1 MRNAGIYSLGGLIFG
16 SGMAIFVSLMNGTWD
31 NAIGMSCLMF
41 PIGFLL
47 TFLATKIIRLGKFI
61 TGGNSVLGGL
71 AGGSA
76 ITGIIS
82 MIIFLQ
88 AIGLGESA
96 KMYGSTRD
104 RHGPNASDGLV
115 EFLDIGKFGLGAT
128 CIIVMVLSLT
138 MVIMTMIYRHR
149 FAPTIHEVAESGN
162 IQSLQH
168 FLNSET
174 RDIHE
179 KNSDSQTSLHVASS
193 KEIAETLIARGADA
207 NARDKNGK
215 TPLHAAAFEGRK
227 EIVES
232 LIPHCTDIDAEDNH
246 GKTPLYWAVLKCHEE
261 VADLLRKQGA
271 VE

>member
-16 SGMAIFVSLMNGTWD
+16 SGMAIFVSLMNGAWD

-88 AIGLGESA
+88 AIRGN
-96 KMYGSTRD
+96 RD
-104 RHGPNASDGLV
+104 RIGPNASDGLV

-128 CIIVMVLSLT
+128 CIIVMVLSLV
-138 MVIMTMIYRHR
+138 MVIMTITYRHR
-149 FAPTIHEVAESGN
+149 FVPTIHEVAESGN

-168 FLNSET
+168 FLNSEI

-179 KNSDSQTSLHVASS
+179 KNSDSQTPLHVASS

>member
-16 SGMAIFVSLMNGTWD
+16 SGMAIFVSLMNGAWD

-88 AIGLGESA
+88 AIG
-96 KMYGSTRD
+96 YGYTRD
-104 RHGPNASDGLV
+104 RHGPNSSDDLV
-115 EFLDIGKFGLGAT
+115 EFLDIGKFELGAT
-128 CIIVMVLSLT
+128 CIIVMILSLT

-162 IQSLQH
+162 MQSLQH

-179 KNSDSQTSLHVASS
+179 KNSDSQTPLHVASS

-246 GKTPLYWAVLKCHEE
+246 GKTPLYWAVLKHHEK
-261 VADLLRKQGA
+261 VVDPLRKKGA

>member
-16 SGMAIFVSLMNGTWD
+16 SGMAIFVSLMNGAWD

-88 AIGLGESA
+88 AIG
-96 KMYGSTRD
+96 YGYTRD
-104 RHGPNASDGLV
+104 RHGPNSSDDLV
-115 EFLDIGKFGLGAT
+115 EFLDIGKFELGAT
-128 CIIVMVLSLT
+128 CIIVMILSLT

-162 IQSLQH
+162 MQSLQH

-179 KNSDSQTSLHVASS
+179 KNSDSQTPLHVASS

-246 GKTPLYWAVLKCHEE
+246 GKTSLYWAVLKCHEE

-271 VE
+271 AQ

>member
-1 MRNAGIYSLGGLIFG
+1 MRNVVIYSLVGLILG
-16 SGMAIFVSLMNGTWD
+16 PGMAIFVFLMNGTWD

-61 TGGNSVLGGL
+61 TGGNSVLGAL

-82 MIIFLQ
+82 SIIFLQ
-88 AIGLGESA
+88 AIGL
-96 KMYGSTRD
+96 TRD
-104 RHGPNASDGLV
+104 HHGPNASDGLV
-115 EFLDIGKFGLGAT
+115 EFLDIGKFGLGAS
-128 CIIVMVLSLT
+128 CIIVMVLSLA

-149 FAPTIHEVAESGN
+149 FVPTIHEVAESGN
-162 IQSLQH
+162 MQSLQH
-168 FLNSET
+168 FLNSEI
-174 RDIHE
+174 RDIHA
-179 KNSDSQTSLHVASS
+179 KNSDSQTPLHVASS
-193 KEIAETLIARGADA
+193 KEIAETLIARGADT

-215 TPLHAAAFEGRK
+215 TPLHAAAFGGRK

-261 VADLLRKQGA
+261 VADLLSKQGA

>member
-1 MRNAGIYSLGGLIFG
+1 MRNVVIYSLGGLIFG
-16 SGMAIFVSLMNGTWD
+16 PGMAIFVSLMNGTWD

-47 TFLATKIIRLGKFI
+47 TFLATKIIHLGKFI
-61 TGGNSVLGGL
+61 TGGNSVLGAL

-82 MIIFLQ
+82 SIIFLQ
-88 AIGLGESA
+88 VIGL
-96 KMYGSTRD
+96 KRDHYGSTRD
-104 RHGPNASDGLV
+104 RHGPNASDGLL

-128 CIIVMVLSLT
+128 CIIVMVLSLV
-138 MVIMTMIYRHR
+138 MVIMTMIYRYR
-149 FAPTIHEVAESGN
+149 FVPTIHEVAESGN

>member
-1 MRNAGIYSLGGLIFG
+1 MRNVVIYSLGGLIFG

-31 NAIGMSCLMF
+31 DAIGMCCFMF

-47 TFLATKIIRLGKFI
+47 TILATKIIRLGKFI
-61 TGGNSVLGGL
+61 TGGNSVLGALSGV
-71 AGGSA
+71 SA

-82 MIIFLQ
+82 SIIFLQ
-88 AIGLGESA
+88 GIG
-96 KMYGSTRD
+96 YTRD
-104 RHGPNASDGLV
+104 HYGPNASDGLV

-128 CIIVMVLSLT
+128 CIIIMILSLS

-149 FAPTIHEVAESGN
+149 FAPTIHELAESGN
-162 IQSLQH
+162 MQSLQH

-261 VADLLRKQGA
+261 VADLLRKKGA
-271 VE
+271 FE

>member
-16 SGMAIFVSLMNGTWD
+16 SGMAIFVSLMNGAWD

-88 AIGLGESA
+88 AIG
-96 KMYGSTRD
+96 YGYTRD
-104 RHGPNASDGLV
+104 RHGPNSSDDLV
-115 EFLDIGKFGLGAT
+115 EFLDIGKFELGAT
-128 CIIVMVLSLT
+128 CIIVMILSLT
-138 MVIMTMIYRHR
+138 MVIMTMIYRPR

-162 IQSLQH
+162 MQSLQH

-179 KNSDSQTSLHVASS
+179 KNSDSQPPLHVASS

-246 GKTPLYWAVLKCHEE
+246 GKTSLYWAVLKCHEE

-271 VE
+271 AQ

>member
-16 SGMAIFVSLMNGTWD
+16 SGMAIFVSLMNGAWD

-82 MIIFLQ
+82 MIIFQQ
-88 AIGLGESA
+88 AIRGN
-96 KMYGSTRD
+96 RD
-104 RHGPNASDGLV
+104 RIGPNASDGLV

-128 CIIVMVLSLT
+128 CIIVMLLSLVV
-138 MVIMTMIYRHR
+138 VIMTMIYRHR
-149 FAPTIHEVAESGN
+149 FVPTIHEVAESGN

-168 FLNSET
+168 FLNSES

-179 KNSDSQTSLHVASS
+179 KNCDSQTPLHVASS

>member
-1 MRNAGIYSLGGLIFG
+1 MRNVVIYSLGGLIFG

-31 NAIGMSCLMF
+31 NAIGMSCFMF

-47 TFLATKIIRLGKFI
+47 TILATKMIHLGKFI

-88 AIGLGESA
+88 AIGL
-96 KMYGSTRD
+96 TRD

-128 CIIVMVLSLT
+128 CIIVMVLSLA
-138 MVIMTMIYRHR
+138 MVIMTMIYRYR
-149 FAPTIHEVAESGN
+149 FVPTIHEVAESGN

-168 FLNSET
+168 FLNSEI

-179 KNSDSQTSLHVASS
+179 KNSDSQTPLHVASS
-193 KEIAETLIARGADA
+193 KEIAETLIARGADT

-227 EIVES
+227 GIVES

>member
-31 NAIGMSCLMF
+31 NAIGMSCFMF

-61 TGGNSVLGGL
+61 TGGNSVLGAL

-82 MIIFLQ
+82 SIIFLQ
-88 AIGLGESA
+88 AIGG
-96 KMYGSTRD
+96 YRD
-104 RHGPNASDGLV
+104 PLGPNASDGLV

-128 CIIVMVLSLT
+128 CIIVMVLSLV

-168 FLNSET
+168 FLNSES

-179 KNSDSQTSLHVASS
+179 KNCDSQTPLHVASS
-193 KEIAETLIARGADA
+193 KEVAEALIARGADT

-215 TPLHAAAFEGRK
+215 TPLHAASFEGRE

>member
-16 SGMAIFVSLMNGTWD
+16 SGMAIIVSLMNGAWD

-88 AIGLGESA
+88 AIRGN
-96 KMYGSTRD
+96 RD
-104 RHGPNASDGLV
+104 RIGPNASDGLV
-115 EFLDIGKFGLGAT
+115 EFLDIRKFELGAT
-128 CIIVMVLSLT
+128 CIIVMILSLT

-162 IQSLQH
+162 MQSLQH

-179 KNSDSQTSLHVASS
+179 KNSDSQTPLHVASS

>member
-16 SGMAIFVSLMNGTWD
+16 SGMAIFVSLMNGAWD

-61 TGGNSVLGGL
+61 TGGNSVLGAL
-71 AGGSA
+71 SGGSA

-82 MIIFLQ
+82 SIIFLQ
-88 AIGLGESA
+88 VIG
-96 KMYGSTRD
+96 YGYTRD
-104 RHGPNASDGLV
+104 RHGPNSSDDLV

-128 CIIVMVLSLT
+128 CIIVMLLSLVV
-138 MVIMTMIYRHR
+138 VIMTMIYRHR
-149 FAPTIHEVAESGN
+149 FVPTIHEVAESGN
-162 IQSLQH
+162 MQSLQH
-168 FLNSET
+168 FLNSEI

-179 KNSDSQTSLHVASS
+179 KNSDSQTPLHVASS
-193 KEIAETLIARGADA
+193 KEIAETLIARGADT

>member
-1 MRNAGIYSLGGLIFG
+1 
-16 SGMAIFVSLMNGTWD
+16 
-31 NAIGMSCLMF
+31 
-41 PIGFLL
+41 
-47 TFLATKIIRLGKFI
+47 
-61 TGGNSVLGGL
+61 
-71 AGGSA
+71 
-76 ITGIIS
+76 
-82 MIIFLQ
+82 MI
-88 AIGLGESA
+88 
-96 KMYGSTRD
+96 
-104 RHGPNASDGLV
+104 
-115 EFLDIGKFGLGAT
+115 
-128 CIIVMVLSLT
+128 LSLT

-162 IQSLQH
+162 MQSLQH

-179 KNSDSQTSLHVASS
+179 KNSDSQTPLHVASS

>member
-16 SGMAIFVSLMNGTWD
+16 SGMAIFVSLMNGAWD

-82 MIIFLQ
+82 MIIFLR

-96 KMYGSTRD
+96 KTYDSTRD
-104 RHGPNASDGLV
+104 RHGPNASDDLV
-115 EFLDIGKFGLGAT
+115 EFLDIRKFELGAT
-128 CIIVMVLSLT
+128 CIIVMILSLT

-162 IQSLQH
+162 MQSLQH

-179 KNSDSQTSLHVASS
+179 KNSDSQTPLHVASS
-193 KEIAETLIARGADA
+193 KEIAETLIARGADT